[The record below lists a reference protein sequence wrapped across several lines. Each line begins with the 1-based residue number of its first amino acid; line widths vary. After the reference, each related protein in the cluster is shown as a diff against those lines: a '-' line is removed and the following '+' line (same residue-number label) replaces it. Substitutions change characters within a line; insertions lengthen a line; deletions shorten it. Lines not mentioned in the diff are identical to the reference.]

1 MFSKSLNNILS
12 QTVKNMHT
20 EKQILCNVIFKNK
33 ELFSPGKILAGEKE
47 SCFLSWQH
55 ANMGLVGGIE
65 VCSLHK

>member
-1 MFSKSLNNILS
+1 
-12 QTVKNMHT
+12 MHT

-47 SCFLSWQH
+47 SYFLSWQH